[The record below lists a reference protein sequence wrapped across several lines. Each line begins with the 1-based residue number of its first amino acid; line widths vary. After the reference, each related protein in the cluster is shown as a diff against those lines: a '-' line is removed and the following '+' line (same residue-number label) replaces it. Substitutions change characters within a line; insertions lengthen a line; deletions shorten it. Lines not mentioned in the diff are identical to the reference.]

1 MKEVLKKIVTM
12 FLVMMLLINSSAMLI
27 ISEAVDEIQILTNN
41 KNVQFIAYFKDD
53 SGNRVSKI
61 SKELNSDDMKLYL
74 ELSVEKEG
82 YLENANITLKN
93 SNFVFDTQNQIDGIS
108 QISEDSLNVDYIGA
122 GETKKFEIKV
132 QAKKN
137 ESYNLE
143 LLEQETQIEL
153 KANYV
158 NSQSSNTEITTTR
171 RVQWE
176 QTSPYNDENSG
187 VEINQKVITNTN
199 AIYDG
204 QEKRILQLEVE
215 NKLNGNEYPVKN
227 TKLELAMPKVNGENP
242 EKVLVNSI
250 QRGLTTTRELTEE
263 DYSYDEEKIIIN
275 SANEATEENTV
286 EWKQDGEDKYIVT
299 YIFNKVDNIE
309 EQELNAKIE
318 LNLYDSKKTKITA
331 ENSIEL
337 DQGEKNSIIST
348 EILNAEDEI
357 YKEKLYEEKQ
367 REITENVKINVNCL
381 KVMANIELQEESN
394 ENLETKQISINKN
407 NMLEILGEEGI
418 IEVLDSNTENK
429 IAEINKDTEADE
441 NGDIEIKTNDVDAIK
456 IKTSEPQKVGTI
468 NIKAIKI
475 IKEEQENKIK
485 QMQEISYAIVG
496 KNINR
501 FETKIKL
508 NETQTEAVLEIN
520 KDSLN
525 TMQENEIEAKVI
537 LKENSEAND
546 LYKNPTIEIELPEQV
561 EQAEITNINKMY
573 ADNFNISKYDIEEKN
588 GRKIIKVK
596 LVGEDTKYVENIICG
611 PTVVLNLKLT
621 LNKLAKTST
630 EKIKMNYTNEKAK
643 GYKDNAQTGA
653 EEKEIQITSPTGI
666 ITTNKIKELD
676 VNTIGEEEN
685 KNVKIEV
692 GQEEK
697 QATVEKEVI
706 NNTGD
711 KVENVVIS
719 GRFATDGKDNNM
731 GVVLASAVGV
741 SGIENAKVYY
751 TEKEDATEDLN
762 DSNNKWTTE
771 ASTNAKNYKVVID
784 QMEAT
789 DTVNITYKEKI
800 PSSLSYNKNA
810 VETYAI
816 TYDENSNGTSQ
827 QVNGTNVNLTTGT
840 GPDLNVTLTAQ
851 VGGDNIANGDEVK
864 QGEVIKYIAKV
875 TNNGTEE
882 AENVTVKGL
891 VPDGTVYLGIVDDY
905 VYNYDQYYN
914 EEPNKKEYDE
924 RISKIGVGE
933 TKEISYEVR
942 VKNENSVVGNS
953 GTNKITI
960 NYNDIVKESN
970 EMKVKY
976 ALGKIIVTVKCVQ
989 DLSVNI
995 NSYDNVKY
1003 QIILENMTS
1012 EKIEKLEISEE
1023 HSEYMKLGKI
1033 WQENVEES
1041 KQNIENKD
1049 GTYYVK
1055 NLQIGEKVILG
1066 AIYNCDKIKEENLSQ
1081 VKYVIKD
1088 GDTQYRSN
1096 VFYKKANSSKYVD
1109 VIQTSK
1115 TEGEYVKVGDSIEYI
1130 LNIVGYNIDDED
1142 KINISDSLPGELTLE
1157 KVYVGNDEIT
1167 DYTYGNDK
1175 MLNLKTSIKNGENK
1189 PIKVIVK
1196 VNYQENLTE
1205 DVEII
1210 HKFDLSFGV
1219 DFYHTN
1225 TIKNILQKNK
1235 QTDPDNPT
1243 TEKYTIA
1250 GIAWND
1256 ENENGIKDE
1265 NEKLL
1270 QNIPVYL
1277 YNVKTSKL
1285 ISNTKVFTDET
1296 GKYRINNVEKG
1307 DYLVLFD
1314 YDISKYKLTTY
1325 KVNGVQESK
1334 NSDVVVGKI
1343 TINGEEKSYAVS
1355 DKITI
1360 TDRSIANINIGLIE
1374 LKTLDVKIQKSIKR
1388 VIAQDSTNTT
1398 VYDYNEESLAKV
1410 ELNAKKVAG
1419 TTVIVEYEIK
1429 VTNVGEVDAYVR
1441 KIKDYMPQDMVFK
1454 SELNKDWYINGKDLY
1469 TSTLANK
1476 KLKAGE
1482 TATINLTLTKGMTAS
1497 NVGLINNKAEIS
1509 EIYTEDELKENNIEN
1524 NVDNAQLIVSIKT
1537 GTFIM
1542 YSVIAVLVLALV
1554 LICMVYIIRKKN
1566 I

>member
-357 YKEKLYEEKQ
+357 YKGKLYEEKQ